1 MSNKAWKR
9 IVRFLIIF
17 LIVVIGIIAFFCFSG
32 SDGVLTGK
40 QYLKAQ
46 EKYMAEFEAYADDM
60 DNIVTLYLNG
70 DIGEEDFLN
79 HLKILQEELTIMNEA
94 HDKEAEKYS
103 VITGTHTYQTKRGC
117 EAVDECYDI
126 FQNILSMMQ
135 NNYQDK
141 NALSYKYIAYHQDI
155 INSVSDYMTA
165 RDDTFGI
172 EDNGKESE

>member
-79 HLKILQEELTIMNEA
+79 HLQILQEELTIMNEA

-103 VITGTHTYQTKRGC
+103 VITGTHTYQTKRG
-117 EAVDECYDI
+117 Y
-126 FQNILSMMQ
+126 S
-135 NNYQDK
+135 
-141 NALSYKYIAYHQDI
+141 
-155 INSVSDYMTA
+155 
-165 RDDTFGI
+165 
-172 EDNGKESE
+172 

>member
-1 MSNKAWKR
+1 MSNKVWKR

-17 LIVVIGIIAFFCFSG
+17 LIVVIGIIAFFCLSG

-79 HLKILQEELTIMNEA
+79 HLQILQELNTMEEEYEDSLSAVRSDLNLLDEKYDEL
-94 HDKEAEKYS
+94 EAEKDNLE
-103 VITGTHTYQTKRGC
+103 VKLV
-117 EAVDECYDI
+117 EALE
-126 FQNILSMMQ
+126 QLEE
-135 NNYQDK
+135 
-141 NALSYKYIAYHQDI
+141 YKDQ
-155 INSVSDYMTA
+155 
-165 RDDTFGI
+165 FG
-172 EDNGKESE
+172 EL

>member
-79 HLKILQEELTIMNEA
+79 HLQILQEELTIMNQ
-94 HDKEAEKYS
+94 S
-103 VITGTHTYQTKRGC
+103 
-117 EAVDECYDI
+117 
-126 FQNILSMMQ
+126 
-135 NNYQDK
+135 
-141 NALSYKYIAYHQDI
+141 
-155 INSVSDYMTA
+155 
-165 RDDTFGI
+165 
-172 EDNGKESE
+172 